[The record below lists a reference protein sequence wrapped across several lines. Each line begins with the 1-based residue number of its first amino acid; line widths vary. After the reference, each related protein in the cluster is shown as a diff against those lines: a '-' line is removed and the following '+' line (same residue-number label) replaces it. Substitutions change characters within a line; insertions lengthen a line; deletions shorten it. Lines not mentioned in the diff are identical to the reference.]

1 MKMPENISPEIA
13 AYIRALQTE
22 NSNLQNKNSELQ
34 NEVSDL
40 KTKVEKQELQIS
52 NLTEMLVNSRKK
64 IFGKSSEKSKFFDDA
79 QLTLFNEAETIADP
93 SAPEPEKETFIAAH
107 KRRKKRTKAE
117 ITENLQH
124 IKQVCDMEKAE
135 CEICGGELTC
145 IGEEFVRSELNII
158 PAQMYVV
165 DIYRKVYKCKNCSDD
180 EHTNIFKAAASEKR
194 FIAYIFYTVREIY
207 MFYKFAPLKCFF
219 FYAFYSVTYH
229 NILFSLWTE

>member
-64 IFGKSSEKSKFFDDA
+64 IFGRSSEKSKFFDDA

-180 EHTNIFKAAASEKR
+180 EHTNIFK
-194 FIAYIFYTVREIY
+194 
-207 MFYKFAPLKCFF
+207 
-219 FYAFYSVTYH
+219 
-229 NILFSLWTE
+229 